1 MTNVWKYC
9 LKVSAAGIL
18 ATGSLA
24 FGTSASACGYT
35 ASAQPA
41 AFEVQQGSTG
51 LSSLLHQAS
60 EDNPG
65 NHAIVGMWSVKF
77 TAPGYSD
84 FGYVQWHSDGTEF
97 MNSGGRSP
105 AIQNFC
111 MGVWKQVAPSRYH
124 LLHLAISYD
133 AGTGQHNANVV
144 IKEDVSLNSSGNGYS
159 GPFTIDVI
167 NPETNAVLQHVA
179 GRVTGTRILPN

>member
-1 MTNVWKYC
+1 MIHALKSC
-9 LKVSAAGIL
+9 LKASAGLCLGLGALGF
-18 ATGSLA
+18 A
-24 FGTSASACGYT
+24 TSASACGM
-35 ASAQPA
+35 SLSRQPA
-41 AFEVQQGSTG
+41 AYQVSPTSG
-51 LSSLLHQAS
+51 LLHQAS

-77 TAPGYSD
+77 AATGYSD

-97 MNSGGRSP
+97 MNSGGRAPST
-105 AIQNFC
+105 QNFC

-133 AGTGQHNANVV
+133 PSGVHNANVV
-144 IKEDVSLNSSGNGYS
+144 IKEDVTLNAAGNGYS
-159 GPFTIDVI
+159 GPFTIDVY
-167 NPETNAVLQHVA
+167 NPDTNAVLQHVA